1 LGYDGAFSYG
11 IARQYVKTR
20 GWGVWQAYR
29 EIVQN
34 ALDEMQY
41 VWNIWP
47 DVYPCFNIDT
57 NSVVSDL
64 GRGLSARHLIFGTS
78 EKPEWSRG
86 RFGEGL
92 KLALMVLLNLGVPV
106 YIRSGS
112 VETGSGEI
120 RSREIRPTFVPV
132 NIEGAPVEV
141 FCVCYKSIPEN
152 VTGTHVYIGDPTL
165 CDRFRNNF
173 VQGLPIRCRAYT
185 LMETETSG
193 MPTKWGHILDCDEAR
208 GKIYVRD
215 IYVRDMTA
223 FFGYN
228 LFDVR
233 LSESRDIA
241 SESDIRSGIEE
252 LWEDLMGDLY
262 RERVR
267 PGSYDPNL
275 IKRWTDLLS
284 KLIDNALKSSM
295 SGGKEVENEMYP
307 ATWNE
312 IKDVVTDLFTN
323 MYGKYAAV
331 VTKPEE
337 LEFAKYIGMNPIF
350 FCTTPF
356 CQWLS
361 TVTKT
366 SARMNEKV
374 GTATVTVPKDKLP
387 EPLRS
392 IIDYLEGIAY
402 YVTRGVTLAHDY
414 VQKVEYAYLK
424 EGVCG
429 ETTHIPTTRITLS
442 ISCLMNACQYNIVYP
457 DMVTTDCVGE
467 YISTLLHE
475 VAHAVSGAPD
485 GSTLFEKTLT
495 ELLGYSVTNTFTY
508 YKEIKQFVDSIRYKL
523 ASPPPQ

>member
-1 LGYDGAFSYG
+1 MGYDGAFSYG

-41 VWNIWP
+41 VLNIWP
-47 DVYPCFNIDT
+47 DGYPCFNINT

-64 GRGLSARHLIFGTS
+64 GRGLAVRHLLVGTS

-92 KLALMVLLNLGVPV
+92 KLALMVLINLGVPV

-112 VETGSGEI
+112 AETG
-120 RSREIRPTFVPV
+120 SREIRPTFTQV
-132 NIEGAPVEV
+132 NIEGAPVDV

-152 VTGTHVYIGDPTL
+152 IVGTQVYIGDPTL

-215 IYVRDMTA
+215 IYVRDMPA

-241 SESDIRSGIEE
+241 SESDIRRGIEE
-252 LWEDLMGDLY
+252 LWEDLIGDLY
-262 RERVR
+262 RERSKR
-267 PGSYDPNL
+267 GSYDPNL
-275 IKRWTDLLS
+275 IKMWTDLLY
-284 KLIDNALKSSM
+284 KLIDGALKSSM
-295 SGGKEVENEMYP
+295 AGGKEVENEMYP

-312 IKDVVTDLFTN
+312 IKEVVADLFTS

-331 VTKPEE
+331 VTKPDE

-361 TVTKT
+361 IVTKT
-366 SARMNEKV
+366 SDRMNEKV
-374 GTATVTVPKDKLP
+374 GTATATVPKDKLP

-392 IIDYLEGIAY
+392 IINDLEEIAD
-402 YVTRGVTLAHDY
+402 YVTRGVPLANDY
-414 VQKVEYAYLK
+414 VKKVEYAYLK

-429 ETTHIPTTRITLS
+429 ETTHIPTTRITLN
-442 ISCLMNACQYNIVYP
+442 ISCLMDACKYDAINP
-457 DMVTTDCVGE
+457 DVAAANCVRE

-485 GSTLFEKTLT
+485 GSTLFERSLT
-495 ELLGYSVTNTFTY
+495 NLLGYSVNNTIIF
-508 YKEIKQFVDSIRYKL
+508 YKEIKQHVDRIISKL

>member
-1 LGYDGAFSYG
+1 LGYDGAISYG
-11 IARQYVKTR
+11 ITRQYVKTR
-20 GWGVWQAYR
+20 GWGVWQAFR

-47 DVYPCFNIDT
+47 DAYPCFNIDT

-64 GRGLSARHLIFGTS
+64 GRGLAVRHLLVGTS

-92 KLALMVLLNLGVPV
+92 KLALMVLINLGVPV

-112 VETGSGEI
+112 AETG
-120 RSREIRPTFVPV
+120 SREIRPTFVQV
-132 NIEGAPVEV
+132 NIEGAPVDV

-152 VTGTHVYIGDPTL
+152 IVGTQVYIGDPTL

-215 IYVRDMTA
+215 IYVRDMPA

-252 LWEDLMGDLY
+252 LWEGLMWDLN
-262 RERVR
+262 RERTR

-275 IKRWTDLLS
+275 VKRWTDLLS
-284 KLIDNALKSSM
+284 KLIDSALKSSM
-295 SGGKEVENEMYP
+295 AGGKEVENEIYP
-307 ATWNE
+307 VTYNYVMD
-312 IKDVVTDLFTN
+312 IMTDLFTS

-361 TVTKT
+361 RVTKT
-366 SARMNEKV
+366 SARMSEKV

-387 EPLRS
+387 EPLKS
-392 IIDYLEGIAY
+392 IINDLEGIAD

-414 VQKVEYAYLK
+414 VQGVVYAYLK

-429 ETTHIPTTRITLS
+429 ETEHMPTTRVALS
-442 ISCLMNACQYNIVYP
+442 ISCLMDACKYNAIYP
-457 DMVTTDCVGE
+457 DAAATYCIRE

-485 GSTLFEKTLT
+485 GSTLFERSLT
-495 ELLGYSVTNTFTY
+495 NLLGYSVTNTFTY
-508 YKEIKQFVDSIRYKL
+508 YKEIKQYVDRIISKL

>member
-1 LGYDGAFSYG
+1 MGYDGAFSYG

-64 GRGLSARHLIFGTS
+64 GRGLSIRHLLVGTS

-112 VETGSGEI
+112 TETG
-120 RSREIRPTFVPV
+120 SREIRPTFVPV
-132 NIEGAPVEV
+132 NIEGSPVEV

-152 VTGTHVYIGDPTL
+152 VTGTQVYIGDPTL
-165 CDRFRNNF
+165 CDRFRNNL

-193 MPTKWGHILDCDEAR
+193 MPTKWGHILDCDETR

-215 IYVRDMTA
+215 IYVRDMIA

-284 KLIDNALKSSM
+284 KLIDSALKSSM
-295 SGGKEVENEMYP
+295 AGGKEVENEMYP

-323 MYGKYAAV
+323 MYGKYAVV

-350 FCTTPF
+350 FCMTPF

-402 YVTRGVTLAHDY
+402 YVTRGVTLASDY

-429 ETTHIPTTRITLS
+429 ETTHIPTTRIALN

-457 DMVTTDCVGE
+457 DMVTTDCVRE

-485 GSTLFEKTLT
+485 GSTLFERTLT